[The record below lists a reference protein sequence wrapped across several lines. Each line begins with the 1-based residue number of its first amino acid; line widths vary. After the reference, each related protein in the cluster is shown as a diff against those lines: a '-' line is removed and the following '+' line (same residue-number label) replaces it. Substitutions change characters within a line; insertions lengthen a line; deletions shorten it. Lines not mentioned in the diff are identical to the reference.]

1 MCRYVQGLQAGEG
14 GGARGGRGEG
24 HEGLQAGEGS
34 GGRGGRGEG
43 HEGLQAGEGARGR
56 GGRAMRACRG
66 PEAEGGGGRALRAY
80 RPGEQ
85 VSMWGHC
92 GLAQVRAPNTSTQL
106 WVSSGE
112 GAQH

>member
-1 MCRYVQGLQAGEG
+1 MCRYVQ
-14 GGARGGRGEG
+14 
-24 HEGLQAGEGS
+24 GLQAGEGS

-106 WVSSGE
+106 WHDWPTSHTDMTNTESRSM
-112 GAQH
+112 AS